1 MYTTEKR
8 KHNKQNWAIK
18 RRMLANVG
26 NVSLNDIYDVAY
38 DKFDT
43 CFTQVNVIKIGMRLS
58 VRNEIYKDLMPD
70 TN

>member
-1 MYTTEKR
+1 
-8 KHNKQNWAIK
+8 
-18 RRMLANVG
+18 MLANVG